1 MLHRDV
7 LCPCAQGAWVKK
19 GTSRK
24 RWEFI
29 TSSSLVA
36 IEKCGE
42 SITSE
47 QSKLSYTA
55 AGNEKTVILMVNHFC
70 CGREL
75 CSHISVSLYL
85 QECGKAVICLMEL
98 LGLKILL
105 RKVLILPRSPG
116 MYKVLTTLENHTR
129 NSSKTD
135 RVISYKLQL
144 LGIWRSFIWL
154 KNFFLKT
161 FLALYLACE
170 RCRQKRLPR

>member
-1 MLHRDV
+1 MRVYYLKQFGCNWKVWWIHHIRAV
-7 LCPCAQGAWVKK
+7 QVVIH
-19 GTSRK
+19 SR
-24 RWEFI
+24 W
-29 TSSSLVA
+29 
-36 IEKCGE
+36 
-42 SITSE
+42 
-47 QSKLSYTA
+47 
-55 AGNEKTVILMVNHFC
+55 NEKTVILMVNHFC
-70 CGREL
+70 CGWKL
-75 CSHISVSLYL
+75 CSLTSVSLYL

-116 MYKVLTTLENHTR
+116 MYKVLTTLEHHTR

-170 RCRQKRLPR
+170 KCRQKRLPR